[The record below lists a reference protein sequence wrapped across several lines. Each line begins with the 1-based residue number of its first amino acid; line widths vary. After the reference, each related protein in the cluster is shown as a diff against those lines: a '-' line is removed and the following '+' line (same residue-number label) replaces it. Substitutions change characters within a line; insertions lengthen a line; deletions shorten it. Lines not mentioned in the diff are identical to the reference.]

1 MALCSHCQTL
11 DFRWVGY
18 YRPELDYP
26 RSDLSTT
33 LGIGESEIDE
43 DNHETVTE
51 CERDEEL
58 SETSDISSSQGL
70 PGNEDLS
77 LREVLDREDVCLFC
91 RQISSLFNTWSE
103 RFWPNP
109 TKQDLD
115 SGQVS
120 FSGEGFG
127 VVDEAAHTRHD
138 DTLCVGNVSVTL
150 NRCQDGAVMHYQ
162 RSREHP
168 PTVTDIC
175 DLLEPSK
182 SGSKQRDKLVWLD
195 LEPYYG
201 RIRPPEIDFRLLR
214 EWKRICD
221 NDHEDSCGLTSIHT
235 TRRPDMIR
243 CIDVDAMCIVEL
255 RDPAAKWVAL
265 SYVWGKRTFEV
276 LKKDSLGSL
285 RYPGALDPSWIPDT
299 ILDAITVTRMIGE
312 RYLWT
317 DSLCIIQDSP
327 QDKATFIP
335 LMDVIYGLASL
346 TIVALSG
353 EGAYDGLPGVRSSSR
368 PPAEGPFFLNGVWLQ
383 KAPPLDGLGFTPADR
398 SRSRY
403 MTRGWTFQ
411 EILLSRRLL
420 IFTPEV
426 VFWECQSAT
435 WREDANW
442 EILDPHNRGLT
453 LFRNSVFGFEHEGIH
468 VPKADRES
476 FNRMYQSLVSDYG
489 RRELTYD
496 GDGLAAIEGILASI
510 ELTSGI
516 SFTWGL
522 PKPYLGVAVTWPTDN
537 NTSRVRRRK
546 ATYTIVANNNTI
558 RVPYPSWSWVGWIGP
573 NLFDDLF
580 GHLAGEHAG
589 LVLYMLDGEK
599 DRLILIDQNQE
610 FIKMESTNRTHRRA
624 PPTWR
629 EDVLREVSMKH
640 VPQSLLVPELRPA
653 LLIFWTSC
661 CSLVLDHNITR
672 SEVRQEERKLHG
684 AEEGEYDDDD
694 EDEDEDEDEEEEDA
708 DDEQSKRV
716 QMLCDR
722 RGNKVR
728 VVWDHYL
735 NHMTTAS
742 GEAELITVGRSSTE
756 NARPRSELVAYMV
769 EKQSSG
775 ARTRVVSATVAE
787 EEWNA
792 LADRKWELV
801 FLL

>member
-1 MALCSHCQTL
+1 
-11 DFRWVGY
+11 
-18 YRPELDYP
+18 
-26 RSDLSTT
+26 
-33 LGIGESEIDE
+33 
-43 DNHETVTE
+43 
-51 CERDEEL
+51 
-58 SETSDISSSQGL
+58 
-70 PGNEDLS
+70 
-77 LREVLDREDVCLFC
+77 
-91 RQISSLFNTWSE
+91 
-103 RFWPNP
+103 
-109 TKQDLD
+109 
-115 SGQVS
+115 
-120 FSGEGFG
+120 
-127 VVDEAAHTRHD
+127 
-138 DTLCVGNVSVTL
+138 
-150 NRCQDGAVMHYQ
+150 
-162 RSREHP
+162 
-168 PTVTDIC
+168 
-175 DLLEPSK
+175 
-182 SGSKQRDKLVWLD
+182 
-195 LEPYYG
+195 
-201 RIRPPEIDFRLLR
+201 
-214 EWKRICD
+214 
-221 NDHEDSCGLTSIHT
+221 
-235 TRRPDMIR
+235 
-243 CIDVDAMCIVEL
+243 MCIVEL
-255 RDPAAKWVAL
+255 RDAGAKWVAL

-276 LKKDSLGSL
+276 LEKDSLGSL
-285 RYPGALDPSWIPDT
+285 RCPGALDPSWIPDT
-299 ILDAITVTRMIGE
+299 ILDAITVTRKIGE

-335 LMDVIYGLASL
+335 LMDVIYGLATL

-353 EGAYDGLPGVRSSSR
+353 ECAYDGLPGVRSTSR

-442 EILDPHNRGLT
+442 EILDPVNRGLS

-468 VPKADRES
+468 VPKADPES

-516 SFTWGL
+516 GFTWGL
-522 PKPYLGVAVTWPTDN
+522 PKPYLGVAITWPTDN
-537 NTSRVRRRK
+537 NASRVRRRK
-546 ATYTIVANNNTI
+546 ATYMIVTKHDTIY
-558 RVPYPSWSWVGWIGP
+558 VPYPSWSWVGWVGP
-573 NLFDDLF
+573 NLFDDSF
-580 GHLAGEHAG
+580 GNLAGEHAG
-589 LVLYMLDGEK
+589 LVFYMLDGEK
-599 DRLILIDQNQE
+599 DRLILIEQNQE
-610 FIKMESTNRTHRRA
+610 FIKMESSNRLHRRA

-629 EDVLREVSMKH
+629 EDAFRGVSMKQ

-661 CSLVLDHNITR
+661 CTLALDHNMKR
-672 SEVRQEERKLHG
+672 SDVRQEERKLHG
-684 AEEGEYDDDD
+684 ADEGEYD
-694 EDEDEDEDEEEEDA
+694 DEDEEEEDA
-708 DDEQSKRV
+708 EDEQSKRV
-716 QMLCDR
+716 QVLCDR
-722 RGNKVR
+722 KGNKLR

-742 GEAELITVGRSSTE
+742 GEAELIIVGRSSTE
-756 NARPRSELVAYMV
+756 YARPRSELVAYMV
-769 EKQSSG
+769 EKQSLG

-792 LADRKWELV
+792 LADRRWELV